1 MQNQQIND
9 ELDQQSSYVPGKTIV
24 KVNEELSQLI
34 ESGDDVLE
42 IFPGARVSR
51 AFSHGGKY
59 EERMRRAGL
68 HLWYD
73 VEYDESIPLT
83 RASESLNQIEGV
95 ELVEN
100 LPVKRMH
107 AATDIFNDTYLN
119 KQWHYYNQGN
129 PITGLQ
135 VGCDIN
141 VLPAWEKGIKGK
153 DNVIVAVIDAGV
165 DVNHEDLKDNLWV
178 GYDEKGNVI
187 HGYDFVYN
195 SYIID
200 ADDHGT
206 HVAGTIAAVNNNG
219 IGVSGIA
226 GGDAALGIKG
236 AQIMSCQ
243 IFSGD
248 KGANEY
254 DAFVW
259 AANNGA
265 LIAQNSWGY
274 SKALNPNMNE
284 TPNVIKNAIDYFNQ
298 YAGCDENGQQLPDS
312 PMKGG
317 IVIFAAGN
325 EGIAEGYPASY
336 EGCLAVSSVAGDYKL
351 AYYSNFG
358 SWIDIAAPG
367 GDLQKRHGIYSTIK
381 GTAYDSFQ
389 GTSMACPHVSGVAAL
404 VISEYGGPGF
414 TREQLV
420 ERLIKTASDISLP
433 ANQMGAGMVNAA
445 AALAPYGEA
454 LPFVPAY
461 ESYEEISGSSIMM
474 KYVMPE
480 SNDGVDCRSMD
491 LYYSKQTFS
500 ETSESLVKQTK
511 SLTKVHPGDTISF
524 TIEGLE
530 NNTEYY
536 FSVRSYDA
544 LGNSSALSENV
555 KIKTRDNLPPVIEAI
570 DGTEHSFK
578 QYMTAKLRFNITD
591 PENSLESV
599 VYQNATEHESF
610 KEQSGKYVLT
620 INASKIPAGTYT
632 SKIIASDEKGKTAE
646 CAVTFTVEEN
656 VAPVVSASINNML
669 FGRTAKS
676 EKIVLSD
683 YITDPDGES
692 LQYEVTVSD
701 ESRVIFS
708 LVSGVLTLKSV
719 GYGEATVT
727 VKATDSM
734 SKSVQ
739 TSFKV
744 LVRDS
749 SKAYDLYPNP
759 VTDGKMYVRSSQS
772 ETVDVQLIG
781 TSGAVVYSSELV
793 TEPFNPALVD
803 MSDVLPGAYKA
814 KMTDKSGKVFTQNIV
829 KL

>member
-95 ELVEN
+95 EFVEN

-367 GDLQKRHGIYSTIK
+367 GDLQKRHGIRS
-381 GTAYDSFQ
+381 
-389 GTSMACPHVSGVAAL
+389 
-404 VISEYGGPGF
+404 
-414 TREQLV
+414 R
-420 ERLIKTASDISLP
+420 
-433 ANQMGAGMVNAA
+433 AG
-445 AALAPYGEA
+445 E
-454 LPFVPAY
+454 
-461 ESYEEISGSSIMM
+461 
-474 KYVMPE
+474 
-480 SNDGVDCRSMD
+480 
-491 LYYSKQTFS
+491 
-500 ETSESLVKQTK
+500 
-511 SLTKVHPGDTISF
+511 
-524 TIEGLE
+524 
-530 NNTEYY
+530 
-536 FSVRSYDA
+536 
-544 LGNSSALSENV
+544 
-555 KIKTRDNLPPVIEAI
+555 
-570 DGTEHSFK
+570 
-578 QYMTAKLRFNITD
+578 
-591 PENSLESV
+591 
-599 VYQNATEHESF
+599 
-610 KEQSGKYVLT
+610 
-620 INASKIPAGTYT
+620 
-632 SKIIASDEKGKTAE
+632 
-646 CAVTFTVEEN
+646 
-656 VAPVVSASINNML
+656 
-669 FGRTAKS
+669 
-676 EKIVLSD
+676 
-683 YITDPDGES
+683 
-692 LQYEVTVSD
+692 
-701 ESRVIFS
+701 
-708 LVSGVLTLKSV
+708 
-719 GYGEATVT
+719 
-727 VKATDSM
+727 
-734 SKSVQ
+734 
-739 TSFKV
+739 
-744 LVRDS
+744 
-749 SKAYDLYPNP
+749 
-759 VTDGKMYVRSSQS
+759 
-772 ETVDVQLIG
+772 
-781 TSGAVVYSSELV
+781 
-793 TEPFNPALVD
+793 
-803 MSDVLPGAYKA
+803 
-814 KMTDKSGKVFTQNIV
+814 
-829 KL
+829 

>member
-95 ELVEN
+95 EFVEN
-100 LPVKRMH
+100 QPVKKFH
-107 AATDIFNDTYLN
+107 AATDLFNDPYLK
-119 KQWHYYNQGN
+119 KQWHYDNVGN
-129 PITGLQ
+129 PISGLQ

-153 DNVIVAVIDAGV
+153 DNVIVAVIDGGV
-165 DVNHEDLKDNLWV
+165 DINHEDLKDNLWK

-243 IFSGD
+243 VFSGT
-248 KGANEY
+248 KGGSEHNAL
-254 DAFVW
+254 VW
-259 AANNGA
+259 AANHGA
-265 LIAQNSWGY
+265 VIAQNSWGY
-274 SKALNPNMNE
+274 SKEQNPDIKD
-284 TPNVIKNAIDYFNQ
+284 TPRVVKEAIDYFNQ

-358 SWIDIAAPG
+358 SWVDIAAPG
-367 GDLQKRHGIYSTIK
+367 GDLSKRQGVYSTVK
-381 GTAYDSFQ
+381 GNAYDSYQ

-404 VISEYGGPGF
+404 VISEYGGSGF
-414 TREQLV
+414 TREQLID
-420 ERLIKTASDISLP
+420 RLIKTAADISLP
-433 ANQMGAGMVNAA
+433 TNQMGAGMVNAS
-445 AALAPYGEA
+445 AALAHYGED

-461 ESYEEISGSSIMM
+461 GRCEELSGSSIIM

-480 SNDGVDCRSMD
+480 SNNGVDCRSMD

-500 ETSESLVKQTK
+500 ETSESLVKQIR

-544 LGNSSALSENV
+544 LGNNSALSENV
-555 KIKTRDNLPPVIEAI
+555 KIKTRDNLPPVIEAV

-578 QYMTAKLRFNITD
+578 QYMTAKLKFNITD

-620 INASKIPAGTYT
+620 IDASKIPAGTY
-632 SKIIASDEKGKTAE
+632 SSMIIASDTEGKTAE
-646 CAVTFTVEEN
+646 CALTFTVEEN
-656 VAPVVSASINNML
+656 MAPTLSAPIENIL
-669 FGRTAKS
+669 FGATSKS
-676 EKIVLSD
+676 KKISLSD
-683 YITDPDGES
+683 YITDADGET
-692 LQYEVTVSD
+692 LTYGVQTSD
-701 ESRVIFS
+701 KSRVK
-708 LVSGVLTLKSV
+708 VSVASAVLTLESA
-719 GYGEATVT
+719 GYGESVITVT
-727 VKATDSM
+727 ATDAL

-744 LVRDS
+744 LVRDG

-814 KMTDKSGKVFTQNIV
+814 KVTDKSGKVFTQNIV

>member
-381 GTAYDSFQ
+381 GNAYDSFQ

>member
-325 EGIAEGYPASY
+325 EGIVEGYPASY

-381 GTAYDSFQ
+381 GNAYDSFQ

-555 KIKTRDNLPPVIEAI
+555 KIKTRDNLPPVIEAM

-620 INASKIPAGTYT
+620 INASKIPAGIYT

-683 YITDPDGES
+683 YITDPDDES

-814 KMTDKSGKVFTQNIV
+814 KVTDKSGKVFIQNIV

>member
-1 MQNQQIND
+1 
-9 ELDQQSSYVPGKTIV
+9 
-24 KVNEELSQLI
+24 
-34 ESGDDVLE
+34 
-42 IFPGARVSR
+42 
-51 AFSHGGKY
+51 
-59 EERMRRAGL
+59 
-68 HLWYD
+68 
-73 VEYDESIPLT
+73 
-83 RASESLNQIEGV
+83 
-95 ELVEN
+95 
-100 LPVKRMH
+100 
-107 AATDIFNDTYLN
+107 
-119 KQWHYYNQGN
+119 
-129 PITGLQ
+129 
-135 VGCDIN
+135 
-141 VLPAWEKGIKGK
+141 
-153 DNVIVAVIDAGV
+153 
-165 DVNHEDLKDNLWV
+165 
-178 GYDEKGNVI
+178 
-187 HGYDFVYN
+187 
-195 SYIID
+195 
-200 ADDHGT
+200 
-206 HVAGTIAAVNNNG
+206 
-219 IGVSGIA
+219 
-226 GGDAALGIKG
+226 
-236 AQIMSCQ
+236 
-243 IFSGD
+243 
-248 KGANEY
+248 
-254 DAFVW
+254 
-259 AANNGA
+259 
-265 LIAQNSWGY
+265 
-274 SKALNPNMNE
+274 
-284 TPNVIKNAIDYFNQ
+284 
-298 YAGCDENGQQLPDS
+298 
-312 PMKGG
+312 
-317 IVIFAAGN
+317 
-325 EGIAEGYPASY
+325 
-336 EGCLAVSSVAGDYKL
+336 
-351 AYYSNFG
+351 
-358 SWIDIAAPG
+358 
-367 GDLQKRHGIYSTIK
+367 
-381 GTAYDSFQ
+381 
-389 GTSMACPHVSGVAAL
+389 
-404 VISEYGGPGF
+404 
-414 TREQLV
+414 
-420 ERLIKTASDISLP
+420 
-433 ANQMGAGMVNAA
+433 MGAGMVNAA

-814 KMTDKSGKVFTQNIV
+814 KVTDKSGKVFTQNIV